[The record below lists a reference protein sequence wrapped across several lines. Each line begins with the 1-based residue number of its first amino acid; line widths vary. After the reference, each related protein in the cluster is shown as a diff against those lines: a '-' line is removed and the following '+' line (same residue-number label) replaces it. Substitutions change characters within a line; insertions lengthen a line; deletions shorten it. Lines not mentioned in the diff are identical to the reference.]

1 MRNFVLSLHSGVDD
15 HHNVFL
21 LKRFVDA
28 ALQAGHEIDCIFLY
42 QDGVYHANQNIQ
54 LASDEFPLV
63 ETWQSLHALNI
74 PILLCVTAAEKRGI
88 DIDDTGSFKVAGL
101 AEFSMLAAKAD
112 KWVQFK

>member
-1 MRNFVLSLHSGVDD
+1 MRNFVLSLHSGVDN

-28 ALQAGHEIDCIFLY
+28 AIQAAHQIDCIFLY
-42 QDGVYHANQNIQ
+42 QDGVYHANQHIQ
-54 LASDEFPLV
+54 LASDEFPLGD
-63 ETWQSLHALNI
+63 TWQALHDLYI

-88 DIDDTGSFKVAGL
+88 DIENTGSFKVAGL